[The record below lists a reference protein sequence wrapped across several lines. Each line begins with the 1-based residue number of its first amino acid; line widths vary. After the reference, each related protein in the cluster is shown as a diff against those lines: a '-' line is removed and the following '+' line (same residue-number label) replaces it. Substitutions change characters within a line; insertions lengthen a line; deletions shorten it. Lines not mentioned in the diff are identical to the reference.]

1 MTCQKIISPRTA
13 KAPQLA
19 KTLATS
25 LSCGAAR
32 RPRGLGN
39 IPVEM
44 AILPAQNEDFML
56 IERDMGI

>member
-1 MTCQKIISPRTA
+1 
-13 KAPQLA
+13 
-19 KTLATS
+19 